1 MIEKDVQTRQND
13 QVITEYIVIFFSVLQ
28 FRWNEDNLL
37 WKENYIVGLGKAG
50 KLNSGE
56 KDRCCRL

>member
-50 KLNSGE
+50 KLNSGG
-56 KDRCCRL
+56 KW